1 MEHACYKCGSNV
13 EDGIPFCP
21 QCNAPQ
27 IRVEGASAEAVSAA
41 ELAGVSLP
49 DHPGGTAIQWSNALP
64 SAALAG
70 LIAAF
75 LMFIPLG
82 AFGLGMIAAGVL
94 CVLFYRRRNPISN
107 LTPGM
112 GARLGLVS
120 GTLGFGI
127 FAIFSAVGTLVF
139 HTGGQLRAA
148 MLEAIAQSAARSSDP
163 QAQQIIEYLKTPP
176 GLALMM
182 GLSLGVV
189 LVAFLILSSLGGAIG
204 AAMMRRRDRM

>member
-1 MEHACYKCGSNV
+1 M

-27 IRVEGASAEAVSAA
+27 IRVGGASAEAVFPA
-41 ELAGVSLP
+41 ELDGASFP
-49 DHPGGTAIQWSNALP
+49 APSGTAIQWSEALP

-94 CVLFYRRRNPISN
+94 SVLFYRRRKPASH
-107 LTPGM
+107 LTPAM
-112 GARLGLVS
+112 GARLGAVS
-120 GTLGFGI
+120 GTLGFGM

-139 HTGGQLRAA
+139 HTGGQLRTT
-148 MLEAIAQSAARSSDP
+148 MLEAIEQSAARNSDP
-163 QAQQIIEYLKTPP
+163 QAQQVIEYLKTPP

-182 GLSLGVV
+182 GLGLAFI

-204 AAMMRRRDRM
+204 AAMMRRKDRM

>member
-1 MEHACYKCGSNV
+1 
-13 EDGIPFCP
+13 
-21 QCNAPQ
+21 CNAPQ
-27 IRVEGASAEAVSAA
+27 IRVEGAGAEGLPTT
-41 ELAGVSLP
+41 EPAGVHLP
-49 DHPGGTAIQWSNALP
+49 NYRGAGDIQWSDALP
-64 SAALAG
+64 SAALDG

-82 AFGLGMIAAGVL
+82 AFGLGMLAAGVL
-94 CVLFYRRRNPISN
+94 CVVFYRRRNLTSH

-127 FAIFSAVGTLVF
+127 FAIFSAIGTLVF

-148 MLEAIAQSAARSSDP
+148 MLEAIEQSAARSSDP

-176 GLALMM
+176 GLVLMM

-189 LVAFLILSSLGGAIG
+189 LVAFLVLSSIGGAVG
-204 AAMMRRRDRM
+204 AAMMRRKDRM